1 MGETGFDFETARR
14 VMAEKQVRTW
24 DVLSQRVL
32 ETMENMPREHFV
44 PDRYRKLAYADMQIP
59 IGHGQVML
67 NPKIEG
73 RILQALH
80 PERHESVLDIGTGTG
95 YLSACLARMARSVLS
110 VDIIPEFRQPA
121 QERIKALGIDNV
133 ECDTADASHGLDR
146 KDQFHTVVVEA
157 GLPKLRED
165 FHRHVRE
172 GGRLLLIVGTHPI
185 MEGWLFTRVS
195 DQGWTSESL
204 FDTLIP
210 NIIDPSERPEFDF

>member
-1 MGETGFDFETARR
+1 MAESGFDFDTARR

-32 ETMENMPREHFV
+32 EVMETLPREHFA
-44 PDRYRKLAYADMQIP
+44 PERYRKLAYADIQIP

-80 PERHESVLDIGTGTG
+80 PARNESVLDIGTGTG

-110 VDIIPEFRQPA
+110 VDIVPEFREPA
-121 QERIKALGIDNV
+121 QERIRALDIDNV
-133 ECDTADASHGLDR
+133 ECVTADAAHGLDR
-146 KDQFHTVVVEA
+146 SDQFHAVVVEA
-157 GLPKLRED
+157 ALPKLRED

-172 GGRLLLIVGTHPI
+172 GGRLLLIVGTPPV
-185 MEGWLFTRVS
+185 MEAWLFTRVS
-195 DQGWTSESL
+195 KDGWTSESL

-210 NIIDPSERPEFDF
+210 GIIDPSERPDFDF

>member
-1 MGETGFDFETARR
+1 MAESGFDFETARR

-32 ETMENMPREHFV
+32 EVMETLPREHFA
-44 PDRYRKLAYADMQIP
+44 PERYRKLAYADIQIP

-80 PERHESVLDIGTGTG
+80 PERNESVLDIGTGTG

-110 VDIIPEFRQPA
+110 VDIVPEFRQPA
-121 QERIKALGIDNV
+121 QERIRALGIDNV
-133 ECDTADASHGLDR
+133 ECITADAAHGLDR
-146 KDQFHTVVVEA
+146 SDQFHAVVVEA

-172 GGRLLLIVGTHPI
+172 GGRLLLIIGTPPI
-185 MEGWLFTRVS
+185 MEGVLFTRVS
-195 DQGWTSESL
+195 KEGWVSESL

-210 NIIDPSERPEFDF
+210 GIIDPSERPDFDF